1 MPAEI
6 GATLRE
12 ARMRARIDVS
22 EIEAQTKI
30 RAKYLRALENEEW
43 DLLPGPTFV
52 KSFLR
57 TYAQALG
64 LDDKA
69 LVEEYRQHYERPNE
83 TDLQPIVPTT
93 NRTNARERGGG
104 RAKARAA
111 RGGRGPSRG
120 YVIAIGAV
128 SLVIVLLIV
137 GLLTSGSSNNTAS
150 RTSARSATAPRHRGH
165 GGTTTTPTGTAPAGG
180 VGTGSGLVALSL
192 RPTAPVYVCL
202 IDASH
207 RKLIPGLIL
216 QPSATEPTYHSH
228 RFTITLGNASVGL
241 LIDGALRT
249 VPPSSQA
256 IGYSIT
262 KAGGRHTLPPGQLP
276 TCK

>member
-12 ARMRARIDVS
+12 ARMRARVDVS

-57 TYAQALG
+57 TYAQALD

-83 TDLQPIVPTT
+83 ADLQPIVPTT
-93 NRTNARERGGG
+93 SRASSRERGGG
-104 RAKARAA
+104 RAKARTA
-111 RGGRGPSRG
+111 RTPRGAGEGPSRG

-137 GLLTSGSSNNTAS
+137 GLLSSGSSNNSNTP
-150 RTSARSATAPRHRGH
+150 TTPARSATVPRHRTH
-165 GGTTTTPTGTAPAGG
+165 GGTATTAPSSAPAAQ
-180 VGTGSGLVALSL
+180 SGLVALSV
-192 RPTAPVYVCL
+192 RPKAPVYVCL
-202 IDASH
+202 IDATG
-207 RKLIPGLIL
+207 RKLIDLIL
-216 QPSATEPTYHSH
+216 QPGSAQPTYHSH
-228 RFTITLGNASVGL
+228 RFTIVLGNASVAL
-241 LIDGALRT
+241 LIDGTVRT
-249 VPPSSQA
+249 VPPSSRP

-262 KAGGRHTLPPGQLP
+262 KSAGRHPLAPGQLP